1 MEVSNGLQVSYDKLK
16 VWLRDAKP
24 RDTLTYF
31 VGELGRAR
39 ERNPLVNKIADL
51 LYFEEEDG
59 SLFLYM
65 KRINGNIHYI
75 ATRR

>member
-1 MEVSNGLQVSYDKLK
+1 MEEVHGLQISYDKLQA
-16 VWLRDAKP
+16 WLRDAKP

-31 VGELGRAR
+31 IGEIGRAR
-39 ERNPLVNKIADL
+39 VTNHLVNKIADL